1 MIIPKIFGST
11 IPKLKAPVAL
21 NSAPLNKS
29 SGTIPWPL
37 LGIAGE
43 GPLGK
48 VTALTMHSHL
58 YSQKKRTAERSVAGR
73 SFRFVIHLSHV
84 SFIQNS
90 NDSFYPGLVV
100 YTALLVE
107 SIKVFHKQSH
117 LMKYDRWFVSIPVM
131 D

>member
-58 YSQKKRTAERSVAGR
+58 YSQKKELQNDPLRVFRS
-73 SFRFVIHLSHV
+73 
-84 SFIQNS
+84 
-90 NDSFYPGLVV
+90 D
-100 YTALLVE
+100 LL
-107 SIKVFHKQSH
+107 FT
-117 LMKYDRWFVSIPVM
+117 
-131 D
+131 